1 MNTTNVFLND
11 LGTGL
16 PTGSEVGCVI
26 RAGMT
31 ALPGLRMKCI
41 LTVGTSQTNKPTI
54 SIINYNFIN
63 PGTTIN
69 ITFAGI
75 QTLPTTLVNTISIGA
90 MIYYNDIGS
99 STFLYIPTPVIT
111 VPTQSTSLISSMN
124 AQWTSNW
131 NINASYSGTN
141 IVLQPTTFSCW
152 FSVPYYWTG
161 NIGGLF
167 SGINYTSW
175 GQYTYTSAGALDE
188 FILLTFYPAT
198 LLDKN
203 NPVTV
208 SCSGCISTDIYYAA
222 GMVRFRHSSS
232 TNGYLNN
239 RTFTFTNFPT
249 SAYAIANQTV
259 FVNMQFFYNYQCF
272 LSKNISLYL
281 PRTV

>member
-1 MNTTNVFLND
+1 MNATNVFAND
-11 LGTGL
+11 LGTRL
-16 PTGSEVGCVI
+16 STGSEVGCVI

-75 QTLPTTLVNTISIGA
+75 QTLPASLVNTISVGA
-90 MIYYNDIGS
+90 MIYYNDISS
-99 STFLYIPTPVIT
+99 STYLYIPTPVIT
-111 VPTQSTSLISSMN
+111 VPTQSTTLLSSLNSGWSANWVVN
-124 AQWTSNW
+124 A
-131 NINASYSGTN
+131 AYSGTN

-152 FSVPYYWTG
+152 FSVPYWWTG
-161 NIGGLF
+161 NIGGPF
-167 SGINYTSW
+167 SGINYTNW
-175 GQYTYTSAGALDE
+175 GQYSYTSSGALDE

-203 NPVTV
+203 NPMTI
-208 SCSGCISTDIYYAA
+208 SCSGCISSDVYYAA
-222 GMVRFRHSSS
+222 GMVRFRHNL
-232 TNGYLNN
+232 TANGYLNY

-259 FVNMQFFYNYQCF
+259 YVNMQFFYNYQCF
-272 LSKNISLYL
+272 LSRNITLSL